1 MKMVMEQDFKP
12 LSDADEDALVTRAQ
26 QRDEAAFAELMRRN
40 SSQSLRLAISVLKD
54 REEAEDQVQ
63 TSFFKAWTKLPE
75 FQAESKFSTWF
86 RRIVL
91 NQSLMQ
97 LRKRKR
103 ATLVSIDEPNDDGR
117 TMEPAS
123 RELNAEDHLG
133 NREMAD
139 VLRSE
144 VQKLPPLLRD
154 ILILKDLEQLSVQDA
169 AAQLGISEPAA
180 KSRLL
185 RAREMLKTRM
195 ARHTTGHERA

>member
-1 MKMVMEQDFKP
+1 
-12 LSDADEDALVTRAQ
+12 
-26 QRDEAAFAELMRRN
+26 
-40 SSQSLRLAISVLKD
+40 
-54 REEAEDQVQ
+54 
-63 TSFFKAWTKLPE
+63 KLPE

-91 NQSLMQ
+91 SQSLMQ

-169 AAQLGISEPAA
+169 AAQLG
-180 KSRLL
+180 
-185 RAREMLKTRM
+185 
-195 ARHTTGHERA
+195 